1 MRSRKLSILC
11 AVIMMIFC
19 GTAWAKVAD
28 DMTMSGKFTQGYTVN
43 TWYSSGVTVSGGVTD
58 YTFNITSGALPPGF
72 FIRQNNN
79 TFYLEGVPD
88 TAGTWTFSLRV
99 TDRRDCYVER
109 EFTFTVSDE
118 HYEAN
123 DMSLSGVFTGSAEAG
138 TWYQSYVQVIGG
150 TSAYTFNVTGTLP
163 EGLYIR
169 QDGSRFYLEGV
180 PTKAGDST
188 FTLKV
193 TDRRNSYT
201 EKSISVSVTGSY
213 TAPAKSDN
221 MQITEVFETGRKIN
235 ERYYSDVYLN
245 NYEGSVRWSVVNG
258 ELPPGLSL
266 NPENWYACLDGIPN
280 TAGTYTFTLRA
291 IDSRNVYADC
301 QFTVKINGTPYESDE
316 MSMTEVFA
324 TGRKINESYYSYIY
338 LHECTSPTRWSVVS
352 GTLPPGLSLTT
363 SDGTARLHG
372 IPNTAG
378 TYTFTLRANDSR
390 NAYVEHEFTVK
401 INDIEPYEADDMMI
415 TEVFATNRKINE
427 DYYSYVQV
435 QGNDGTTRWSV
446 VSGTLPPGLSL
457 ETSNYEAYLRGIPN
471 TAGTY
476 TFTLRAVDGRNAYAE
491 HKFTVKIN
499 DTPYEADDMSITG
512 IFATDKAV
520 NEWYD
525 SYAYLQNYASPTR
538 WLVVNGTLPPGL
550 SLSTGDSYAELRG
563 IPNTPG
569 TYFFTLRAND
579 SRNAYVDRN
588 FSITI
593 TGEASSAPTQANDMS
608 FNGTFSTGYTV
619 NTWYSSYVYVDGGTE
634 DYTFAI
640 SGGSLPPG
648 FFINQSG
655 NYFYLEGVPDQAGT
669 YSFTLRVIDQRNQYT
684 EREFTVKI
692 NGEHYEASDMS
703 ITGKFPEAYT
713 INPWYSSNV
722 QVYGGTE
729 DYTFAVSDGALPP
742 GFFIRQ
748 SGRDFYL
755 EGVPSTPGTYNFTL
769 KITDRRNAY
778 TEKSLTMTINGSES
792 TPDPITITTSSLRDA
807 GAGETYSQT
816 LQADSN
822 VTSWKI
828 TSGSLPSGLTLS
840 ETTGTISGTVAS
852 NAVEHNAEWGKAY
865 TFEVT
870 ASNASGASATKSL
883 SITVYE
889 PITIITE
896 SLPKAKVGE
905 AYSVTVEASGTDAYT
920 WVLRPAADVPSWLKY
935 GSNENTCTLSGTPTT
950 AGSYSFTIECGS
962 IYSAGDK
969 KFTLT
974 VESNGGGGGSDTGT
988 EEDEVVT
995 PKPKFKKAN
1004 LTLSGQIAVNFFIEL
1019 PEISGVDYNDG
1030 KTCYTGFDINGD
1042 TSGNNPQPVDG
1053 EFMEDGYHGF
1063 KCYVTSVQMADPI
1076 TATFNYAGNTVQ
1088 QEYSVKRYLDNML
1101 NKSTTSATM
1110 KDLAAAIKNYGHYAQ
1125 IYLARVNGWTLGEK
1139 HIAIESASDYTT
1151 SDIESVK
1158 SLAAPYKIAADS
1170 FDGSGIKSA
1179 SYSLNLDADTTINLT
1194 FKMDSSYTGTLSAY
1208 LNGGNANVAVKQ
1220 SDGSYKVQ
1228 ITGISAHKLADTQ
1241 TVKIYAGKEL
1251 TVKASGLTFVYTSMY
1266 GSNMPEDRQKAAVAL
1281 YRYYEKTIAYR
1292 NAK

>member
-72 FIRQNNN
+72 FIRQNSNV
-79 TFYLEGVPD
+79 FYLEGVPD

-138 TWYQSYVQVIGG
+138 TWYQSYVQVGGG

-169 QDGSRFYLEGV
+169 QEDNKFYLEGV

-201 EKSISVSVTGSY
+201 EQSISISVTGSY
-213 TAPAKSDN
+213 TEPAKADD
-221 MQITEVFETGRKIN
+221 MQITYVFDTGMKIN
-235 ERYYSDVYLN
+235 ESYSSNVYLK
-245 NYEGSVRWSVVNG
+245 NYEGSSTRWSVVNG

-266 NPENWYACLDGIPN
+266 HPNNYYAYLRGIPN

-301 QFTVKINGTPYESDE
+301 QFTVKINGTPYEADDISITSNFD
-316 MSMTEVFA
+316 
-324 TGRKINESYYSYIY
+324 TGRKINESYSSYVY
-338 LHECTSPTRWSVVS
+338 VNGNQSTTRWSVVS
-352 GTLPPGLSLTT
+352 GTLPPGLYLDHSYYQVNLK
-363 SDGTARLHG
+363 G

-378 TYTFTLRANDSR
+378 TYTFTLRATDSR
-390 NAYVEHEFTVK
+390 NAYV
-401 INDIEPYEADDMMI
+401 D
-415 TEVFATNRKINE
+415 R
-427 DYYSYVQV
+427 Q
-435 QGNDGTTRWSV
+435 
-446 VSGTLPPGLSL
+446 
-457 ETSNYEAYLRGIPN
+457 
-471 TAGTY
+471 
-476 TFTLRAVDGRNAYAE
+476 
-491 HKFTVKIN
+491 FTVKIN
-499 DTPYEADDMSITG
+499 DTPYEADNMSITG
-512 IFATDKAV
+512 NFDTGKKV
-520 NEWYD
+520 NERYS
-525 SYAYLQNYASPTR
+525 SY
-538 WLVVNGTLPPGL
+538 VNIQSYTGTSRLSFISGTLPPGL
-550 SLSTGDSYAELRG
+550 SLSSSGSSIYLTG
-563 IPNTPG
+563 IPNKAG
-569 TYFFTLRAND
+569 TYTFTLRATD
-579 SRNAYVDRN
+579 SRNAYVDRQ
-588 FSITI
+588 FTVAI
-593 TGEASSAPTQANDMS
+593 TGESSTEPTKADDMS
-608 FNGTFSTGYTV
+608 ISGIFSSGYTV
-619 NTWYSSYVYVDGGTE
+619 NTWYSSSVQVSGGTS
-634 DYTFAI
+634 DYAFAV

-655 NYFYLEGVPDQAGT
+655 SYFYLEGVPNQAGT
-669 YSFTLRVIDQRNQYT
+669 YSFKLRVIDQRNQYT

-692 NGEHYEASDMS
+692 NDEHYSASDMS

-755 EGVPSTPGTYNFTL
+755 EGVPSTPGTYTFTL
-769 KITDRRNAY
+769 KVTDRRNAY

-792 TPDPITITTSSLRDA
+792 TPDPITITTSYLRDA
-807 GAGETYSQT
+807 GTGETYSQT
-816 LQADSN
+816 LQADVN
-822 VTSWKI
+822 VTSWRI

-840 ETTGTISGTVAS
+840 ESTGTISGTVAN
-852 NAVEHNAEWGKAY
+852 NAIEHNAATGKDY

-870 ASNASGASATKSL
+870 ASNTSGASTTKSL
-883 SITVYE
+883 TITVYE
-889 PITIITE
+889 PLTFITE
-896 SLPKAKVGE
+896 SIPKAKVGKE
-905 AYSVTVEASGTDAYT
+905 YSVTVEVSGTYGYT
-920 WVLRPAADVPSWLKY
+920 WVLRPAGAVPSWLKY
-935 GSNENTCTLSGTPTT
+935 DGGDNTCTLRGTPTQ
-950 AGSYSFTIECGS
+950 AGSYSFTIEGGN
-962 IYSAGDK
+962 IYCYAAK
-969 KFTLT
+969 EFTLT
-974 VESNGGGGGSDTGT
+974 VEASGGGSDTGT
-988 EEDEVVT
+988 DEDEVVV

-1004 LTLSGQIAVNFFIEL
+1004 LTLSGQIAVNFFIDL
-1019 PEISGVDYNDG
+1019 PEISGVNYSDG

-1053 EFMEDGYHGF
+1053 EFMEDGYYGF

-1076 TATFNYAGNTVQ
+1076 TATFNYAGQTVQ

-1101 NKSTTSATM
+1101 NRSTTSEVM

-1139 HIAIESASDYTT
+1139 HIAIDAASDYTA

-1158 SLAAPYKIAADS
+1158 SVVAPYKIAADS
-1170 FDGSGIKSA
+1170 FDGSGIKGA

-1194 FKMDSSYTGTLSAY
+1194 FRMETDYTGTLSAY
-1208 LNGGNANVAVKQ
+1208 LNGGTANVAVKQ